1 MIIKSSFTSVEED
14 FSFQKLNGGVKM
26 KESIAQKQQEVKEV
40 VERIKNAA
48 SVVVFKYQGLTVEQF
63 QSLRREMRSQGGE
76 ISVIKNNIS
85 RRAAKECGYDDFADA
100 FVGPVAVAFSND
112 AVAPAKVLFKAAKAE
127 NSKVEIIK
135 GVVDGDIYS
144 FDDLKKLS
152 TLPSYETLLTQ
163 LAAGMLGTVSQL
175 AIGLNML
182 VEKGQEA

>member
-1 MIIKSSFTSVEED
+1 MKAIAKLISIKKSQPDVFE
-14 FSFQKLNGGVKM
+14 K
-26 KESIAQKQQEVKEV
+26 
-40 VERIKNAA
+40 IKNSA

-63 QSLRREMRSQGGE
+63 QQLRRDMRANGGE
-76 ISVIKNNIS
+76 ISVIKNNIT
-85 RRAAKECGYDDFADA
+85 RRAAKECGYDDFSDA
-100 FVGPVAVAFSND
+100 FVGPVAVAFSSD
-112 AVAPAKVLFKAAKAE
+112 AVAPAKVLFKAAKGE
-127 NSKVEIIK
+127 NAKVEVVK